1 MNNVGNT
8 CIILSPGDLTE
19 LMTEIVRNE
28 LKQLEE
34 RLTKPSRILTREQA
48 AEILGV
54 SPNTLSNYVRQ
65 GLIPNR
71 GIGRRI
77 LILETDLNKAPGHKR
92 FYNENC

>member
-1 MNNVGNT
+1 M
-8 CIILSPGDLTE
+8 ILSPGDLTE

-92 FYNENC
+92 F

>member
-1 MNNVGNT
+1 M
-8 CIILSPGDLTE
+8 ILSPGDLTE

-54 SPNTLSNYVRQ
+54 SPNTVSNYVRQ

-77 LILETDLNKAPGHKR
+77 LILETDLSKAPGHKR